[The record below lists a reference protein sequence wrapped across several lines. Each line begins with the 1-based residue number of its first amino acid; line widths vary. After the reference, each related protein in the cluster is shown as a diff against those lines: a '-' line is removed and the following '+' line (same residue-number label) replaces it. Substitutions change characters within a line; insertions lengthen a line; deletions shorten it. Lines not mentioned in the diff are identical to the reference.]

1 MDIKTEKLHL
11 IERLIQLQDA
21 TIVSRVNAFLQS
33 ALEERDELLE
43 NSIDKGVEQSKSN
56 EVHDHE
62 NVMSLSCTLSIES
75 LIRFINAL

>member
-62 NVMSLSCTLSIES
+62 NVMSDMRAKYGS
-75 LIRFINAL
+75 

>member
-21 TIVSRVNAFLQS
+21 TIVSRVNAFLQN

-43 NSIDKGVEQSKSN
+43 NSIDKGVEQSKFN
-56 EVHDHE
+56 EVHDHK
-62 NVMSLSCTLSIES
+62 NVMSEMRAKYGS
-75 LIRFINAL
+75 